1 VLFSLKSIGKLL
13 GKKKSD
19 PKPVDPDKWYPGKL
33 LGKPVPESRT
43 RTVSSSSQSEP
54 AVDEYEYR
62 ESEHLMSVRRGK
74 M

>member
-1 VLFSLKSIGKLL
+1 ML
-13 GKKKSD
+13 GKKPPA

-33 LGKPVPESRT
+33 LGKPNPAADDRSN
-43 RTVSSSSQSEP
+43 SSASTQSVKTAAASLKE
-54 AVDEYEYR
+54 EYEYR